1 MPFIRGVSESE
12 TFTMNSNEPNIK
24 GNLEISIVP
33 DPHDAWPQSVFIGGD
48 PEGLRSLAEML
59 LWLAELDQDTALEVS
74 NETREHIHL
83 TPNVVLSR
91 NSVPA
96 EVCRLDAKE
105 TGEFPTTFMPIHA
118 KKPRKK
124 KASSTTTAK

>member
-1 MPFIRGVSESE
+1 MVVVLLARGMVESD
-12 TFTMNSNEPNIK
+12 TLRIMNSNEPNIR

-33 DPHDAWPQSVFIGGD
+33 DPHDVFPQSVFIGGA

-59 LWLAELDQDTALEVS
+59 LWLAELDQDVALEVS
-74 NETREHIHL
+74 NEIREHIHL

-105 TGEFPTTFMPIHA
+105 TGEFPNTFIPIRL
-118 KKPRKK
+118 KRQRKK
-124 KASSTTTAK
+124 

>member
-1 MPFIRGVSESE
+1 MDV
-12 TFTMNSNEPNIK
+12 NEPNIR

-33 DPHDAWPQSVFIGGD
+33 DPHDAGPQSIFIGGD
-48 PEGLRSLAEML
+48 PESLRSLAEML
-59 LWLAELDQDTALEVS
+59 LWLAELDQNTALEAS

-105 TGEFPTTFMPIHA
+105 TGEFPVTFMSIRAHVDT
-118 KKPRKK
+118 REE
-124 KASSTTTAK
+124 TAKEEGKQHNDS